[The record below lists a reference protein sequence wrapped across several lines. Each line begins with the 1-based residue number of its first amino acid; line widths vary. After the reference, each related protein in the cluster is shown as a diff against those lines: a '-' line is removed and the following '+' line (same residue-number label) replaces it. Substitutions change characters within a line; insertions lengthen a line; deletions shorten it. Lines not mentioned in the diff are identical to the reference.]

1 MINCNNPLII
11 KKIKSYIGF
20 AKKSGKIKIGTDNIL
35 AYKKNSVI
43 ILSQSISDNAKN
55 KLNNH
60 SNKTKSK
67 LVCIKKE
74 LMNEILDS
82 DSILAVSIVD
92 ENLALAC
99 LDFIKKLEE
108 SIIE

>member
-1 MINCNNPLII
+1 MINYNNPLII

-43 ILSQSISDNAKN
+43 ILSESISDNAKN

-60 SNKTKSK
+60 ANKTSSNII
-67 LVCIKKE
+67 CIKNNLMQE
-74 LMNEILDS
+74 LVDS
-82 DSILAVSIVD
+82 DTIKAVSIVD